1 MASNDAIRNPT
12 IAPVIDAIDRAQ
24 RAGTVRSL
32 DLSRELMAGTLTVQ
46 GRETGGYAGRTQP
59 VAGKQETALPPVS
72 YPSLSDDNARR
83 LSESIELLTERGVKA
98 IVGLD
103 ELDATRKLRD
113 RLRYVARKNP

>member
-1 MASNDAIRNPT
+1 MKQNYKMT
-12 IAPVIDAIDRAQ
+12 IAYDGTRFFGWEHQPDRD
-24 RAGTVRSL
+24 TI
-32 DLSRELMAGTLTVQ
+32 Q
-46 GRETGGYAGRTQP
+46 G
-59 VAGKQETALPPVS
+59 KLETALPPVS